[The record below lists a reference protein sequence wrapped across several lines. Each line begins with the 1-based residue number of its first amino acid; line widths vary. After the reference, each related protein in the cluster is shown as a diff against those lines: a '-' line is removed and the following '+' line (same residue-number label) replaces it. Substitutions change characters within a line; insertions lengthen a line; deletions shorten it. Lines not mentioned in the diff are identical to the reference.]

1 MDKQAQIEHGG
12 PAFPCDRINV
22 DGGVVCTTGMTL
34 RDHFGYHYEA
44 TPQKA
49 IAMAVIGAAKK

>member
-1 MDKQAQIEHGG
+1 MTTKHTGG
-12 PAFPCDRINV
+12 PAFPVPDDANV
-22 DGGVVCTTGMTL
+22 NDQEGMTL
-34 RDHFGYHYEA
+34 RDYFGYHYEA